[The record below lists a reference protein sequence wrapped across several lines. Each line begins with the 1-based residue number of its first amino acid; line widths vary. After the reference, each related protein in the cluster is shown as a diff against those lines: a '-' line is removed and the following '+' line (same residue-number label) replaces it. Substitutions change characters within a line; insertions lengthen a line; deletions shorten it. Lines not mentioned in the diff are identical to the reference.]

1 MVNYCGC
8 GCGLLS
14 LIVCPSQRHN
24 TCLSQ
29 PQPPSTPTK
38 PSMPRG
44 LTTLGVVSSCSC
56 GTMRD
61 LQGQSLGE
69 TIEEENHFTTTIQ
82 GQQGYCPLLIFSQP
96 SITTTT
102 RISHK
107 TSLDEI
113 FTFYVLLSQQI
124 CERLL
129 TSLESRVYPINTF
142 ANYELLQTT
151 YINTC

>member
-82 GQQGYCPLLIFSQP
+82 GQQGYCPLLIFSQVQDGDWY
-96 SITTTT
+96 
-102 RISHK
+102 HQ
-107 TSLDEI
+107 
-113 FTFYVLLSQQI
+113 SQQLQGFPT
-124 CERLL
+124 RQVWMRF
-129 TSLESRVYPINTF
+129 SLSMFFFLNRFVNDY
-142 ANYELLQTT
+142 
-151 YINTC
+151 